1 MDYNLAKKFIES
13 LIFSASEPLDFKNLQ
28 KILGE
33 NSKFDLE
40 KILKELEEDYVDRG
54 IVLEVT
60 QGKYFFKTSPVLESF
75 LKIETKKTRNL
86 SPAAM
91 ETLAIISYHQP
102 VTRAEIEKIRGK
114 PVFRGT
120 LDSLLEL
127 KWIKPSGRR
136 ETPGRPVTWITDFE
150 FLRHFGL
157 KSIADL
163 PKVDELESII
173 L

>member
-33 NSKFDLE
+33 NSKIDLE
-40 KILKELEEDYVDRG
+40 KILKELEEDYKDRG
-54 IVLEVT
+54 VVLEVT

-157 KSIADL
+157 KSISDL

>member
-1 MDYNLAKKFIES
+1 MNEIEAKCFVES
-13 LIFSASEPLDFKNLQ
+13 LIFSAEEPL
-28 KILGE
+28 
-33 NSKFDLE
+33 SKESIKKMLFNYGNFDIE
-40 KILKELEEDYVDRG
+40 KILNDLKEDYCDRGVVLIELE
-54 IVLEVT
+54 
-60 QGKYFFKTSPVLESF
+60 KKFFFRTSLKLQNY

-86 SPAAM
+86 SSAAM

-120 LDSLLEL
+120 LDTLLEL

-136 ETPGRPVTWITDFE
+136 ETPGRPVTWVTDFE

-157 KSIADL
+157 SSIKDL

>member
-1 MDYNLAKKFIES
+1 MNPIEAKYFVES
-13 LIFSASEPLDFKNLQ
+13 LIFSADEPLSKESLK
-28 KILGE
+28 KILQNYG
-33 NSKFDLE
+33 KFDLDNII
-40 KILKELEEDYVDRG
+40 KQLKNDYLNRGIQLIELEKKLFFRTS
-54 IVLEVT
+54 LEL
-60 QGKYFFKTSPVLESF
+60 QNY

-86 SPAAM
+86 SNAAM

-120 LDSLLEL
+120 LDTLLEL

-136 ETPGRPVTWITDFE
+136 ETPGRPVTWITDIE
-150 FLRHFGL
+150 FLKHFGL
-157 KSIADL
+157 KSIKDL
-163 PKVDELESII
+163 PKVDELESVI

>member
-60 QGKYFFKTSPVLESF
+60 QGRYFFKTSPVLEPF

-163 PKVDELESII
+163 PKVDELDSII